1 MKKVFFSSLG
11 IILLILALNFTSH
24 GQSANTE
31 FAFTKNKSSAETS
44 VSKAAPVLNRSNV
57 NSKARKNFVMSY
69 KSVSDEKWYNVTGGL
84 VADFTSSDVSY
95 QVCYDKKGSWV
106 NTIRTYGESKLPD
119 EIRHAVRSTYYDY
132 SINLVQEIETPFS
145 PSTYVIQLVG
155 KTEIISLRMFEG
167 EMSVLN
173 TLTKSE

>member
-11 IILLILALNFTSH
+11 IILLVLALTSY

-31 FAFTKNKSSAETS
+31 LVFTKNNSSAETS
-44 VSKAAPVLNRSNV
+44 VSKAAAPALNRSNV

-69 KSVSDEKWYNVTGGL
+69 KSVSDEKWYSVTGGL
-84 VADFTSSDVSY
+84 VADFARSDVGY
-95 QVCYDKKGSWV
+95 QICYDKKGSWL
-106 NTIRTYGESKLPD
+106 NTIRTYDESKLPD
-119 EIRHAVRSTYYDY
+119 NIRHAVRSTYYDY
-132 SINLVQEIETPFS
+132 YINLVQEIETPFS

-173 TLTKSE
+173 TLKKSE